1 MIARFACILLFG
13 ACVLLPGAAA
23 LAQASQGLGQAG
35 GAGPGSFGP
44 FDAQFPAGGDQLIK
58 PMPTPPADGMPA
70 AAPASLPGTGPWTL
84 RSWVQ
89 AETVPAGLTVLG
101 GLAPAPGGAGRFL
114 ALVEGKPALMIG
126 NEMISGGPAVSPGRW
141 VFIAASFEA
150 GTARLYVNGKE
161 MANGK
166 LTPGALLTGL
176 ILAPRRNSPVG
187 ATPFAGRLA
196 GFAFVP
202 KRVAEADLQ
211 ALAARAPDADLIQFQ
226 SGSPTWPVQ
235 TRQMV
240 GQTAPQDP
248 WTRPVSKAPFS
259 AAVAIPAPNEPP
271 LLPDGFGWLLK
282 SWRLTAA
289 PGVTAGAAALSV
301 PGYDASAWYAA
312 TVPGTVLTTLIDRG
326 VYPDPDYG
334 LNNLAI
340 PESLNRQDYWYR
352 TEFTAPADLA
362 GRDLTLTFKG
372 VNYQTEAWLNGAR
385 LGAIKGAFTRGSFDV
400 TGKLRPG
407 ALNALAVR
415 VSPPP
420 HPGLAHEESLTSGV
434 GENGGMEAL
443 DGPNFMA
450 SEGWDWIP
458 SVRDRNTGLWQDVV
472 LTASGPIHLGDAQ
485 VVTIL
490 PKPDNSEADIE
501 ITVPLENRLDH
512 DVAVTLTAAFDDV
525 AVTKPVTLAPGA
537 RSVVLSKAEF
547 PALAVEHPRLWW
559 PNGYGDP
566 ALHPL
571 ALSVAG
577 PDGVSD
583 RTQLR
588 FGMREVTYELS
599 LMDQAGR
606 LRRVEVDLAKARAL
620 KVPIIDGRHEAIHKI
635 AGGWVASLVAGAES
649 SPAVTALDDTSL
661 APYLVLKVNG
671 MRIAARGGSWGTDDW
686 RKRVSRAHLEPYF
699 RLHRDAHMNII
710 RNWVGQNT
718 EDVFYDLA
726 DEYGLMVLNDFWEST
741 QDYQLEAQD
750 VPLFLDN
757 AADVIRRYRNHPS
770 IVLWFGRNEGM
781 PQPVLNEGLARL
793 VATLDGTRYY
803 TGSSNRINLQDS
815 GPYSYQDPALYF
827 TKYSKGFAV
836 EVGTPSF
843 PTLEAFKAVIPEPDR
858 WPISDVWA
866 YHDWHQSGNGAV
878 KSFTDAMA
886 AKLTA
891 PTSLE
896 DFERKAQM
904 LNYDSY
910 RAIFEG
916 MNAELWTR
924 NSGRLL
930 WMTQPAWPSTAWQI
944 LSHDYDTHAAFYG
957 SMKAAEQ
964 LHVQMNLPD
973 YRLAVVN
980 NGAAALSGLVLT
992 AYVVALDNRV
1002 LLDRRL
1008 AVEAGANATTTLAP
1022 LPLGPLLAKEGTI
1035 LVRLR
1040 LADAQGKLLSDNFYW
1055 PAADDRGA
1063 RRLNSLPAEPLVLTA
1078 SVAAGSANHMVA
1090 VNLRND
1096 GPAPALLAKL
1106 TLLTAKGERILPAYY
1121 SDNYVSLLPG
1131 EAKSLTIAYPADATT
1146 GPAVIALRG
1155 WNVAP
1160 TEIAV
1165 TTSH

>member
-1 MIARFACILLFG
+1 MTARLACILLFV
-13 ACVLLPGAAA
+13 ACVLVPGAAA

-44 FDAQFPAGGDQLIK
+44 FDAQFPAGGDELTK
-58 PMPTPPADGMPA
+58 PTPVPPADG
-70 AAPASLPGTGPWTL
+70 APIVAPIPLPGAGPWTL
-84 RSWVQ
+84 RTWVQ
-89 AETVPAGLTVLG
+89 AETVPGGLTVLG
-101 GLAPAPGGAGRFL
+101 GLAPAPGGVGRFL
-114 ALVEGKPALMIG
+114 ALIDGKAALMVG
-126 NEMISGGPAVSPGRW
+126 NGTISGGPAISPGRW
-141 VFIAASFEA
+141 AFIAASFEA
-150 GTARLYVNGKE
+150 GTARLAVNGKE
-161 MANGK
+161 VASGR
-166 LTPGALLTGL
+166 LAPGAVLPALV
-176 ILAPRRNSPVG
+176 LAPRRNLPAG
-187 ATPFAGRLA
+187 ATPLAGRLA
-196 GFAFVP
+196 GFAYVP
-202 KRVAEADLQ
+202 KRMVAAELQ
-211 ALAARAPDADLIQFQ
+211 ALAAREPNVDLTNFQ
-226 SGSPTWPVQ
+226 SGSPAWPVQ
-235 TRQMV
+235 IRQMY

-259 AAVAIPAPNEPP
+259 PPVAIPAPNEPP
-271 LLPDGFGWLLK
+271 LQPDGAGWLLR
-282 SWRLTAA
+282 SWRLAAA
-289 PGVTAGAAALSV
+289 PGVTADGAALSS
-301 PGYDASAWYAA
+301 PGYDATAWYAA

-326 VYPDPDYG
+326 FYPDPDYG

-340 PESLNRQDYWYR
+340 PESLNKQDYWYR
-352 TEFTAPADLA
+352 TEFTAPVDLA

-372 VNYQTEAWLNGAR
+372 VNYQAEAWLNGER
-385 LGAIKGAFTRGSFDV
+385 LGTIKGAFTRGRFDV

-407 ALNALAVR
+407 VPNALAVR

-420 HPGLAHEESLTSGV
+420 HPGLPHEESLTSGV
-434 GENGGMEAL
+434 GENGGMAAL

-458 SVRDRNTGLWQDVV
+458 TVRDRNTGLWQDVV
-472 LTASGPIHLGDAQ
+472 LTAAGSIHLGDAQ

-501 ITVPLENRLDH
+501 ITVPVENRLDH
-512 DVAVTLTAAFDDV
+512 PVDVTLTAGFDDV
-525 AVTKPVTLAPGA
+525 SVTKPVTLAPGA
-537 RSVVLSKAEF
+537 QSVVLSKAEF
-547 PALAVEHPRLWW
+547 PALAVAQPRLWW

-566 ALHPL
+566 ALHQL
-571 ALSVAG
+571 TLSVAG
-577 PDGVSD
+577 PGGVSD
-583 RTQLR
+583 RAQLR

-599 LMDQAGR
+599 LMDQGGQ

-620 KVPIIDGRHEAIHKI
+620 GAQIVDVRHGAIHKV
-635 AGGWVASLVAGAES
+635 AGGWVASLVPGAEA
-649 SPAVTALDDTSL
+649 SPAVTALDDTRL

-671 MRIAARGGSWGTDDW
+671 VRIAARGGSWGTDDW

-741 QDYQLEAQD
+741 EDYQLEAQD

-815 GPYSYQDPALYF
+815 GPYSYQAPELYF
-827 TKYSKGFAV
+827 TKHAKGFAV

-843 PTLEAFKAVIPEPDR
+843 PTLEAFEAVTPEPDR

-878 KSFTDAMA
+878 KSFTDTMA
-886 AKLTA
+886 AKFGA
-891 PTSLE
+891 PTSLA

-957 SMKAAEQ
+957 SMKAAEK

-980 NGAAALSGLVLT
+980 NSLRPLAGLVLT
-992 AYVVALDNRV
+992 AHVVALDNRM
-1002 LLDRRL
+1002 LLDRRIG
-1008 AVEAGANATTTLAP
+1008 VEAAANATTSLAP

-1040 LADAQGKLLSDNFYW
+1040 LADAQGTVLSDNFYW

-1063 RRLNSLPAEPLVLTA
+1063 RRLNRLPAEPLAITA
-1078 SVAAGSANHMVA
+1078 AVATGGADDKVT
-1090 VNLRND
+1090 VTLRND
-1096 GPAPALLAKL
+1096 GPAPVLLAKL
-1106 TLLTAKGERILPAYY
+1106 TLFGAKGERILPAYY

-1131 EAKSLTIAYPADATT
+1131 ETRSLTIAYPAEPPT
-1146 GPAVIALRG
+1146 GAARLTLRG

-1160 TEIAV
+1160 AEIPITPAR
-1165 TTSH
+1165 